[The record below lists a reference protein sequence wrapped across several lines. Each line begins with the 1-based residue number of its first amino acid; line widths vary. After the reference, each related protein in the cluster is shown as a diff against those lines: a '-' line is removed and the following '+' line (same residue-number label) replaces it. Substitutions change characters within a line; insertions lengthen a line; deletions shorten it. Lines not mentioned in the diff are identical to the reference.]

1 MTRPSDLALRSLGT
15 LLLAALPVACAR
27 ALPGGV
33 LTPADVL
40 EEPTPVASS
49 PLTFEDA
56 LRRAVRDDPE
66 LASLRAGILGASGW
80 PAAEPLGL
88 WAGADNAGR
97 PELGLE
103 LDLLSVLGLGPRKA
117 EQVLARL
124 RGSEATIALTAR
136 TREVAG
142 ELAEAYAVSAA
153 LSAPPPEIVLLN
165 AEAFVKAGVAPAAT
179 NAAAA
184 AARAT
189 LDADGAARAAEIQ
202 ASSLRVRR
210 RLGLRP
216 DAPLTLDTSDAAFP
230 VVPEA
235 DARRL
240 LAASPELMRR
250 LAAYEVARGELL
262 RAQSNRDPGL
272 VLNPALALDPS
283 QFFGA
288 VRLRLPIG
296 AGPEIRAAHA
306 RLEAARLSV
315 RAAVLAALE
324 EAALTRAAWQ
334 VAEGASAAARSRLGA
349 ALALADAE
357 RGRVEAQ
364 GEGFTEAV
372 LAGNAVIDAVREARQ
387 AVAEAARARVRAALA
402 AGWPSALPALP
413 PSPPCSVPGAPSNSA
428 LDSPGS
434 LASPPS
440 PPIPDPRST
449 LR

>member
-1 MTRPSDLALRSLGT
+1 MTRPSSRALRSLST
-15 LLLAALPVACAR
+15 LLPAALLAALPAACAR

-33 LTPADVL
+33 LAPVDVL
-40 EEPTPVASS
+40 TEASPAAS
-49 PLTFEDA
+49 APLGFEDA
-56 LRRAVRDDPE
+56 LRRAVSDDPE

-88 WAGADNAGR
+88 AAGADSDGR
-97 PELGLE
+97 AELGLE
-103 LDLLSVLGLGPRKA
+103 IDLLSVLGLGPRKA

-124 RGSEATIALTAR
+124 RSSEATIALTAR

-153 LSAPPPEIVLLN
+153 LSAPPPEIVLLD
-165 AEAFVKAGVAPAAT
+165 AGAFVKAGVAPAAT
-179 NAAAA
+179 HAAGE

-189 LDADGAARAAEIQ
+189 LAADGAARAAEME
-202 ASSLRVRR
+202 ASTLRVRR

-216 DAPLTLDTSDAAFP
+216 DAPLTLDASDAAFP
-230 VVPEA
+230 VVPEP

-288 VRLRLPIG
+288 VQLRLPIG
-296 AGPEIRAAHA
+296 AGHEIRAAHA

-334 VAEGASAAARSRLGA
+334 VAEGSAAAARSRLGA
-349 ALALADAE
+349 TLALADAE

-387 AVAEAARARVRAALA
+387 AVTEAARARVKAALA
-402 AGWPSALPALP
+402 AGWPSALPSLPPAPACSVPAAPPGASPGRP
-413 PSPPCSVPGAPSNSA
+413 PSPPV
-428 LDSPGS
+428 
-434 LASPPS
+434 
-440 PPIPDPRST
+440 PDPRST
-449 LR
+449 PR